1 MGIDSP
7 QKAPSAQRY
16 GMTLSSI
23 RKPGL
28 TPTLIVI
35 VGFLTVCPVVMLVLG
50 SFTQGFGTFGGF
62 TLEKYVEAYT
72 EPEFAAILFN
82 TLIFT
87 VGSAILSTMLALFL
101 AYMNTRTNIPFKFLF
116 RVISIIPMMI
126 PHILFS
132 VSWVLLLNPSN
143 GILNRFLM
151 DVLELRQAPF
161 NIYSLPGMILV
172 EALLDLPIAYLII
185 APAMSAFDVSLEESS
200 KVCGASNLRTLLRIT
215 LPVLR
220 PAILASGILVVVRSL
235 ASFAVPSVIGMPG
248 RIYVL
253 ATHIY
258 RIVSTGFAADYG
270 KAAAVGMSA
279 LAASIALIY
288 LYRYLT
294 SESGKFVTVSSRG
307 FKPTMIDLKNAKYPL
322 FAVVGVI
329 CFVLIV
335 LPVVVLLYVSMTPY
349 TMVPS
354 ARAFSMMSWKNW
366 VDVLHDPISLLSL
379 RNSLVLG
386 VGGATLGVILS
397 IFVAYVI
404 VKVRTRAAGI
414 LESLSFLS
422 FSFPGIVIGVGF
434 MWFFVRTPLYGT
446 IWALLIGYIATYL
459 PYGIR
464 PLSSAFVQIHSNL
477 EESSR
482 VCGAS
487 PFYTMRRIVI
497 PLLIPGIIS
506 GWILMATMFVR
517 ELTLSVVLSRPGT
530 EVLAVQILRFAEDGL
545 WGRLSA
551 LGIMMILISSGLV
564 VAASLIGSRLTKV
577 EVVEL

>member
-1 MGIDSP
+1 MGKRS
-7 QKAPSAQRY
+7 
-16 GMTLSSI
+16 L
-23 RKPGL
+23 L

-35 VGFLTVCPVVMLVLG
+35 VGLLTISPVLMLLVG
-50 SFTQGFGTFGGF
+50 SFSEGFGTFGNF
-62 TLEKYVEAYT
+62 TVDKYVQAYT
-72 EPEFAAILFN
+72 DPELTVVLWN

-87 VGSAILSTMLALFL
+87 LGSASVATLLALFL
-101 AYMNTRTNIPFKFLF
+101 SYTNTRTNIPFKFF
-116 RVISIIPMMI
+116 FGIISIVPMMI
-126 PHILFS
+126 PHILFA

-143 GILNRFLM
+143 GILNRLLM
-151 DVLELRQAPF
+151 DLFGLKTALF

-172 EALLDLPIAYLII
+172 EGLLDLPIAYLII

-200 KVCGASNLRTLLRIT
+200 KVCGASPLRTLTRVT

-220 PAILASGILVVVRSL
+220 PAILASVILVIVRCI

-258 RIVSTGFAADYG
+258 RIISTGFAADYG

-279 LAASIALIY
+279 LAASILLIY

-294 SESGKFVTVSSRG
+294 SESGKYVTISGRG
-307 FKPTMIDLKNAKYPL
+307 FKPALIDLKLSRYPL
-322 FAVVGVI
+322 MGVI
-329 CFVLIV
+329 GLLSFVLIV
-335 LPVVVLLYVSMTPY
+335 LPVIVLFYTSMLPYV
-349 TMVPS
+349 MVPT
-354 ARAFSMMSWKNW
+354 AKAFSQMSWKNW
-366 VDVLHDPISLLSL
+366 AEVIRDPISLLAL
-379 RNSLVLG
+379 RNSITLG
-386 VGGATLGVILS
+386 VVGATLGVILS
-397 IFVAYVI
+397 ILVSYVI
-404 VKVRTRAAGI
+404 VKVRTTASGI

-434 MWFFVRTPLYGT
+434 MWFFVRTPLYAT

-464 PLSSAFVQIHSNL
+464 PLSSAFVQIHSHL

-487 PFYTMRRIVI
+487 AFATLRRIVI
-497 PLLIPGIIS
+497 PLLIPGILS

-517 ELTLSVVLSRPGT
+517 ELTLSVVLSRPGS

-551 LGIMMILISSGLV
+551 LGIIMIFVSSLLV
-564 VAASLIGSRLTKV
+564 TAASILGRKLTNR
-577 EVVEL
+577 EALEI

>member
-1 MGIDSP
+1 MGKRP
-7 QKAPSAQRY
+7 P
-16 GMTLSSI
+16 
-23 RKPGL
+23 L

-35 VGFLTVCPVVMLVLG
+35 VGLLTISPVLMLVVG
-50 SFTQGFGTFGGF
+50 SFSEGFGTFGNF
-62 TLEKYVEAYT
+62 TVAKYVEAYT
-72 EPEFAAILFN
+72 DPELTVVLWN

-87 VGSAILSTMLALFL
+87 LGSASVATLLALFL
-101 AYMNTRTNIPFKFLF
+101 SYTNTRTNIPFKFF
-116 RVISIIPMMI
+116 FGIISIVPMMI
-126 PHILFS
+126 PHILFA

-143 GILNRFLM
+143 GILNRLLM
-151 DVLELRQAPF
+151 DFFGLKTAFF

-172 EALLDLPIAYLII
+172 EGLLDLPIAYLII

-200 KVCGASNLRTLLRIT
+200 KVCGANALRTLTRVT

-220 PAILASGILVVVRSL
+220 PAILASVILVIVRCI

-258 RIVSTGFAADYG
+258 RIISTGFAADYG

-279 LAASIALIY
+279 LAASILLIY

-294 SESGKFVTVSSRG
+294 SEGGRYVTISSRG
-307 FKPTMIDLKNAKYPL
+307 FKPALIDLKLSRYPL
-322 FAVVGVI
+322 MGVI
-329 CFVLIV
+329 GLLSFVLIV
-335 LPVVVLLYVSMTPY
+335 LPVMVLFYTSMLPYV
-349 TMVPS
+349 MVPT
-354 ARAFSMMSWKNW
+354 AKAFSQMSWKNW
-366 VDVLHDPISLLSL
+366 TEVLRDPISLLAL
-379 RNSLVLG
+379 RNSITLG
-386 VGGATLGVILS
+386 VVGATLGVILS
-397 IFVAYVI
+397 ILVSYVI
-404 VKVRTRAAGI
+404 VKVRTTASGI

-434 MWFFVRTPLYGT
+434 MWFFVRTPLYAT

-464 PLSSAFVQIHSNL
+464 PLSSAFVQIHSHL

-487 PFYTMRRIVI
+487 AFATMRRIVI
-497 PLLIPGIIS
+497 PLLIPGILS

-517 ELTLSVVLSRPGT
+517 ELTLSVVLSRPGS

-551 LGIMMILISSGLV
+551 LGIIMIFVSSLLV
-564 VAASLIGSRLTKV
+564 IAASLLGRKLANR
-577 EVVEL
+577 EALGM

>member
-1 MGIDSP
+1 MRI
-7 QKAPSAQRY
+7 
-16 GMTLSSI
+16 
-23 RKPGL
+23 KPPL

-35 VGFLTVCPVVMLVLG
+35 VGLLTISPVLMLAVG
-50 SFTQGFGTFGGF
+50 SFSEGFGTFGNF
-62 TLEKYVEAYT
+62 TVDKYVEAYT
-72 EPEFAAILFN
+72 DPELIAVLWN

-87 VGSAILSTMLALFL
+87 LGSAAVATLLALFL
-101 AYMNTRTNIPFKFLF
+101 SYTNTRTNIPFKFF
-116 RVISIIPMMI
+116 FGIISIIPMMI
-126 PHILFS
+126 PHILFA

-143 GILNRFLM
+143 GILNRVMM
-151 DVLELRQAPF
+151 DLFGLDSAPF

-172 EALLDLPIAYLII
+172 EGLLDLPIAYLII

-200 KVCGASNLRTLLRIT
+200 KVCGASALRTLTRVT

-220 PAILASGILVVVRSL
+220 PAIFASVILVIVRCL

-258 RIVSTGFAADYG
+258 RIISTGFAADYG

-279 LAASIALIY
+279 LAASILLIY

-294 SESGKFVTVSSRG
+294 SEGGKYVTISGRG
-307 FKPTMIDLKNAKYPL
+307 FKPALIDLKNSKVPL
-322 FAVVGVI
+322 LGVVGLLS
-329 CFVLIV
+329 FVLIV
-335 LPVVVLLYVSMTPY
+335 LPVLVLFYTSMLPYV
-349 TMVPS
+349 MVPT
-354 ARAFSMMSWKNW
+354 AKAFSQMGWKNW
-366 VDVLHDPISLLSL
+366 TDVLRDPISVLAL
-379 RNSLVLG
+379 RNSLTLG
-386 VGGATLGVILS
+386 LVGATLGVILS
-397 IFVAYVI
+397 IFVSYVI
-404 VKVRTRAAGI
+404 VKVRTTASGI

-434 MWFFVRTPLYGT
+434 MWFFVRTPLYAT
-446 IWALLIGYIATYL
+446 VWALLIGYIATYL

-464 PLSSAFVQIHSNL
+464 PLSSAFVQIHSHL

-482 VCGAS
+482 VCGANS
-487 PFYTMRRIVI
+487 FTTLRRIVI
-497 PLLIPGIIS
+497 PLLVPGILA

-517 ELTLSVVLSRPGT
+517 ELTLSVVLSRPGS

-551 LGIMMILISSGLV
+551 LGIIMIFLSSFLV
-564 VAASLIGSRLTKV
+564 IAASVLGRKLAKRDSL
-577 EVVEL
+577 ED

>member
-1 MGIDSP
+1 M
-7 QKAPSAQRY
+7 K
-16 GMTLSSI
+16 
-23 RKPGL
+23 KPAL

-35 VGFLTVCPVVMLVLG
+35 VGFLTVCPVVMLVVG
-50 SFTQGFGTFGGF
+50 SFSQGLGTFEGF
-62 TLEKYVEAYT
+62 TLAKYAAAYT
-72 EPEFAAILFN
+72 DPEFAGILLN

-87 VGSAILSTMLALFL
+87 VGAAILATALALFL
-101 AYMNTRTNIPFKFLF
+101 AYMNTRTNMPFKFVF
-116 RVISIIPMMI
+116 RIISIIPMMV

-143 GILNRFLM
+143 GILNRLLM
-151 DVLELRQAPF
+151 EMTGLGSAPF

-185 APAMSAFDVSLEESS
+185 APAMSAFDVALEESS
-200 KVCGASNLRTLLRIT
+200 KVCGASNLRTLARVT

-220 PAILASGILVVVRSL
+220 PAILASAILVVVRSL

-258 RIVSTGFAADYG
+258 RIISTGFAADYG
-270 KAAAVGMSA
+270 MAAAVGMSA
-279 LAASIALIY
+279 LAASVTLIY
-288 LYRYLT
+288 VYRYLT
-294 SESGKFVTVSSRG
+294 AESGKFVTISSRG
-307 FKPTMIDLKNAKYPL
+307 FKPAVIDLKGSRYPL
-322 FAVVGVI
+322 FTVVGLL

-335 LPVVVLLYVSMTPY
+335 LPVLVLFYTSLTPY
-349 TMVPS
+349 VMVPGT
-354 ARAFSMMSWKNW
+354 RALAMMSWKNW
-366 VDVLHDPISLLSL
+366 AAVLHDPISLLSL
-379 RNSLVLG
+379 KNSLILG
-386 VGGATLGVILS
+386 LGGATVGIVLS

-434 MWFFVRTPLYGT
+434 MWFFVRTPLYAT
-446 IWALLIGYIATYL
+446 LWALLIGYVATYL

-464 PLSSAFVQIHSNL
+464 PLSSAFVQIHSHL

-487 PFYTMRRIVI
+487 AFYTLRRIVI
-497 PLLIPGIIS
+497 PLLIPGIVS

-545 WGRLSA
+545 WGKLSA
-551 LGIMMILISSGLV
+551 LGIMMIIISSTLV
-564 VAASLIGSRLTKV
+564 VAASLIGRKMTRM
-577 EVVEL
+577 EVVDSV